1 MKNIIWTIT
10 IVISAYSSFGQSMF
24 FETLNSTTWASESD
38 ISELTLK
45 SFKEIPLE
53 KLIYSKDSIYK
64 DLTIWTFRENV
75 LTIVKY
81 SFNQKLDS
89 IVGKYNYSVHD
100 NCILK
105 IILQDGSLLKF
116 KVGIVSSGYN
126 AVLYSLKKKSIE

>member
-10 IVISAYSSFGQSMF
+10 IVISAYSSFGQSLF
-24 FETLNSTTWASESD
+24 FETLNSSTWASESN
-38 ISELTLK
+38 ISEVTLK

-64 DLTIWTFRENV
+64 DVSIWTFRENI

-81 SFNQKLDS
+81 SINQKSDS
-89 IVGKYNYSVHD
+89 IIGKYKYSVHD
-100 NCILK
+100 KCVSK

-116 KVGIVSSGYN
+116 TVGIVSSGYN
-126 AVLYSLKKKSIE
+126 AVLNSLKKKSSE